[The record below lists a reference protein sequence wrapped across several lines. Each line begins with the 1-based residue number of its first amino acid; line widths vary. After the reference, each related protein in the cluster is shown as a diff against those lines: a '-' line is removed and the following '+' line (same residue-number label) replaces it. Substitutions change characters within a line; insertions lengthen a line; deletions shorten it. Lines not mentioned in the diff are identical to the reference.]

1 MEARVMIQRR
11 ALVPIALGLALGAV
25 TPRAESS
32 APPPVYAPNYY
43 SSYADSVIRFDPAYS
58 SGCTPSEPYFTDPR
72 AALGPPDYS
81 GGAYGTGSVSIG
93 SGGLLELYFSGWR
106 ISNSGDSRYDLHITE
121 IGGYTERCFVALR
134 PAAPTTPQDLI
145 DLGLQDANQDGYFEI
160 GRSLSSG
167 EFDIDALFNRS
178 VPELTV
184 QFDAVQLVDDIAD
197 TPSCTTT
204 VGSDIDAVE
213 AAQRWVAVQ
222 PATWQSVKILYR
234 N

>member
-1 MEARVMIQRR
+1 MVLRR
-11 ALVPIALGLALGAV
+11 ALVPIAFGMALGMYA
-25 TPRAESS
+25 PGAESG
-32 APPPVYAPNYY
+32 APPPRYTPSFY
-43 SSYADSVIRFDPAYS
+43 SSYADSVIRYEPGYS
-58 SGCTPSEPYFTDPR
+58 GGCIPWEQNFTDPR

-81 GGAYGTGSVSIG
+81 GGAYGTGAVSIG
-93 SGGLLELYFSGWR
+93 SGGLLELYFGGWR

-121 IGGYTERCFVALR
+121 IGGYTEKCFVALR

-145 DLGLQDANQDGYFEI
+145 DLGLLDTNLDGYFEI
-160 GRSLSSG
+160 GRSLASG

-184 QFDAVQLVDDIAD
+184 QFDAVQLIDDIDD
-197 TPSCTTT
+197 TPSCTSS

-222 PATWQSVKILYR
+222 PTTWQSVKLLYR
-234 N
+234 D